1 MNIPLNHYKIPLN
14 QPSFGWDR
22 AIPQDLPIFRI
33 GAIGPWSPRH
43 RGLHPL
49 PQRSN
54 HRQLLPLL
62 WELFLRKK
70 NIFVGLI
77 IYNIVCMYVCRYTHI
92 YIHTYVNKYIYIYIW
107 MVVCLVLVH
116 VVSRADC
123 SVSVILDVYL
133 RIFSYNT
140 CESMNPYET
149 MGNHGG
155 CLIGELDEW

>member
-22 AIPQDLPIFRI
+22 AIPQDRPIFRI

-54 HRQLLPLL
+54 HRQLLPLS

-70 NIFVGLI
+70 QHLCGSNY
-77 IYNIVCMYVCRYTHI
+77 IYNVYVCRYINI
-92 YIHTYVNKYIYIYIW
+92 YIIIYMWINTYSYIYIY
-107 MVVCLVLVH
+107 MNGNMPRFVSCGSTGRLFCVCYSGCLSAYCLLK
-116 VVSRADC
+116 
-123 SVSVILDVYL
+123 SVWIS
-133 RIFSYNT
+133 
-140 CESMNPYET
+140 ESLW
-149 MGNHGG
+149 NHG
-155 CLIGELDEW
+155 EPDV